1 MQSLFIG
8 ANFCSLRTRKR
19 VLKSKQSLVPLDES
33 MNKLESQRSSA
44 QSGHRS
50 RDSALASSVSSVHT
64 PPADGPHS
72 HYFDPIGTPMSYST
86 KTYKGPFFNNHDLI
100 TPASYRPSPI
110 MEAATTPAAA
120 SPSPISMHNMHS
132 SPRAGAAASP
142 ERSNSPP
149 IRPQTVSNSLFNFYI
164 KL

>member
-1 MQSLFIG
+1 
-8 ANFCSLRTRKR
+8 
-19 VLKSKQSLVPLDES
+19 

-50 RDSALASSVSSVHT
+50 RDSALASSISSVVHT

-72 HYFDPIGTPMSYST
+72 HYFDPIGTPMNYST
-86 KTYKGPFFNNHDLI
+86 KTYKGPYFNEQDLI
-100 TPASYRPSPI
+100 TPAAYRTSPI
-110 MEAATTPAAA
+110 KEVAAMPAAA
-120 SPSPISMHNMHS
+120 SPLPPSPVSVHG
-132 SPRAGAAASP
+132 SPRVGTAASP

-149 IRPQTVSNSLFNFYI
+149 IRPQTVRVFKNK